1 MSNKPSPIYGAPL
14 HKAVTPST
22 RAFPTIWTALIWI
35 VIFFASQLIVG
46 GLVTIIMIAAN
57 GGLGDLAKKPDILSF
72 VKTFPAPIIWGML
85 VSGIVTVACAAFY
98 LSRNERFTKIGL
110 DTWSNIKLSHTL
122 IACVSAMAAAYLFN
136 YLYSTHVFSNQ
147 QLQLVTKELIGALPK
162 TPANWVLLLF
172 AISILPGIAEE
183 LIFRGL
189 LQKSLISYMPAGFAI
204 ALSAFVF
211 AGVHGQLYA
220 IPGLMA
226 LGAAFG
232 YIYHKTGSLRLAI
245 ALHAINNALVL
256 AFGA

>member
-14 HKAVTPST
+14 HKPVTPST

-35 VIFFASQLIVG
+35 VIFFASQIIVG
-46 GLVTIIMIAAN
+46 GLVTMIVIAAN
-57 GGLGDLAKKPDILSF
+57 GGLADIAKNPEILSNI
-72 VKTFPAPIIWGML
+72 KTIAVPVIWGVL
-85 VSGIVTVACAAFY
+85 VSGIVTVGCAAFY

-110 DTWSNIKLSHTL
+110 DTWGNIQLNHTL
-122 IACVSAMAAAYLFN
+122 IVSILALAAAYLFN
-136 YLYSTHVFSNQ
+136 YLYSTYVFPNQ
-147 QLQLVTKELIGALPK
+147 ELQLMTKELIDGVPK

-183 LIFRGL
+183 LVFRGL
-189 LQKSLISYMPAGFAI
+189 LQKSLTSYMPAGFAI

-220 IPGLMA
+220 IPALMA

-232 YIYHKTGSLRLAI
+232 YIYHKTGSLRLVI
-245 ALHAINNALVL
+245 ALHAINNALAL